1 LPVNQLE
8 KLKGDWQERWFS
20 IMPQ

>member
-20 IMPQ
+20 IIPQ